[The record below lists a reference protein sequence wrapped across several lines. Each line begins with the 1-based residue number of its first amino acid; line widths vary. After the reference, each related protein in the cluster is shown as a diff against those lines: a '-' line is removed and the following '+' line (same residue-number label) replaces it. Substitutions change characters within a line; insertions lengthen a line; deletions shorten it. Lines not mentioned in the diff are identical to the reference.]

1 MPILSLGR
9 LALAF
14 TKLASPENRKSVKL
28 YGLRKRNAK
37 RARIASL
44 DAAIKTEKRKGRR
57 S

>member
-1 MPILSLGR
+1 MPLLALGR
-9 LALAF
+9 LALAV
-14 TKLASPENRKSVKL
+14 TKLVSPENRKSVKL
-28 YGLRKRNAK
+28 YKLRKRNGK

>member
-1 MPILSLGR
+1 MPILALGK

-14 TKLASPENRKSVKL
+14 SKLASPENRKSVKL

-37 RARIASL
+37 RARIATL